1 MKICA
6 FDLETIA
13 DKSAIKLLPDPKPD
27 GRLTPG
33 SEKYQLD
40 LEKKRAAQIEKMPV
54 NPHQNIICAASWYA
68 GNGEYGYTILRDE
81 QSEKEL
87 LLNFW
92 EILVAYDYYITYN
105 GNGFDVPCLKLHS
118 MKHRIRPAVMIST
131 SKYRCHNQNHLD
143 CYDILSAYGKRKGVT
158 LDYCLKYFGIAEEG
172 KGDIDGS
179 DVQGMWENGLY
190 DEIGE
195 YCLGDSRKTF
205 ELGTLVREYLF

>member
-13 DKSAIKLLPDPKPD
+13 DPSAIKLLPDPKPD

-40 LEKKRAAQIEKMPV
+40 IAKKRAAQIDNMPV

-68 GNGEYGYTILRDE
+68 SKGDNGYILLEDE
-81 QSEKEL
+81 QSEKK
-87 LLNFW
+87 LLNDSW
-92 EILVAYDYYITYN
+92 GILSEFDYFITFY
-105 GNGFDVPCLKLHS
+105 GIRFDVPCLTIHS
-118 MKHRIRPAVMIST
+118 MRHRVRPCVDIST
-131 SKYRCHNQNHLD
+131 HRYNSHNQNHLD
-143 CYDILSAYGKRKGVT
+143 CYSFLSAYGKRKGVT

-179 DVQGMWENGLY
+179 MVKDMWQAGEK
-190 DEIGE
+190 EKIGK

-205 ELGTLVREYLF
+205 ELGTLIREFLF